1 VRTGAA
7 LRAPQRC
14 WRLSGARRGR
24 SRLPPLAPLSSLA
37 ATITSPSRAT
47 PAHDSAAP
55 GHGNGGGS
63 HGGGGRYPQ
72 SCLQQPAY
80 AARHAPTVAAA
91 TLGRAVR
98 GVLPRPRL
106 PQARARTVALSIR
119 APAPLPT
126 PTRAACSC
134 VPATPRPTPS
144 SKRAMRRRLVGFDR
158 RQRAP
163 RIATVCGGMVART
176 RQCQRPRR
184 LGARGRLVAAGGLL
198 PVAAAGRGHP
208 PRVAAPPA
216 DRNGPPPRRRM
227 HGAVSV
233 AAVMAAV
240 TPSVTHWHS
249 RQETTDLRTGAR
261 GGTVPVEGVGRAAT
275 DGHAAL
281 GCMQV
286 SHPRPLEDAGASAAS
301 RLDERSLPRCPGCH
315 RRSRRPPQAV
325 RTPASND
332 QGGCHQRLPAPVA
345 AAALTT
351 SSRARGPATG
361 VSAAGRT
368 RVSRR
373 PQCSAGF
380 LVLTFSQCEQEYQRW
395 KQQPQPTRA
404 TEKYHAPTRSLSML
418 IMFSAFS
425 L

>member
-1 VRTGAA
+1 MRTGAA

-24 SRLPPLAPLSSLA
+24 SRLPTLAPLSSLE

-47 PAHDSAAP
+47 RAYDTAAS
-55 GHGNGGGS
+55 GLGDGGGS

-72 SCLQQPAY
+72 SRRQQPAY

-98 GVLPRPRL
+98 GVPPRPRL
-106 PQARARTVALSIR
+106 PQARARTVALSMR
-119 APAPLPT
+119 APARLRT
-126 PTRAACSC
+126 PTRAACSR
-134 VPATPRPTPS
+134 VPSTPRPTPS
-144 SKRAMRRRLVGFDR
+144 STRAVRPRLVGFDR
-158 RQRAP
+158 CRRALP
-163 RIATVCGGMVART
+163 LATVCGGMVART
-176 RQCQRPRR
+176 RQHQRPRR

-198 PVAAAGRGHP
+198 PVAAGGRGP
-208 PRVAAPPA
+208 PPQVAAPPA
-216 DRNGPPPRRRM
+216 GRDGPPPRRRM

-233 AAVMAAV
+233 AAMMAAV

-249 RQETTDLRTGAR
+249 RQETTDLRTGAS
-261 GGTVPVEGVGRAAT
+261 GGTVPVEGEGRAAT
-275 DGHAAL
+275 DVHAAL

-286 SHPRPLEDAGASAAS
+286 SHPRPLEVAGASEAS
-301 RLDERSLPRCPGCH
+301 RLDERSLPRYPGCH

-325 RTPASND
+325 RTPAGND
-332 QGGCHQRLPAPVA
+332 QGGCHQRFPAPVA
-345 AAALTT
+345 APALTT
-351 SSRARGPATG
+351 SSRARRRATG
-361 VSAAGRT
+361 ISAAGST
-368 RVSRR
+368 RVSGR
-373 PQCSAGF
+373 PQCSAGL
-380 LVLTFSQCEQEYQRW
+380 LVLTFSQCQQEHERW